1 MLCYNLGAGHV
12 YGVLPGLV
20 VVEEILQAEELS
32 LQYGEVAPVDLSVL
46 TGLGDVTP
54 RELNK
59 HLFSEPRKSLIDR
72 KRQLPSPTSYLE
84 KVYM

>member
-1 MLCYNLGAGHV
+1 M
-12 YGVLPGLV
+12 
-20 VVEEILQAEELS
+20 EEILQAEELR

-59 HLFSEPRKSLIDR
+59 HLFSEPKNQ
-72 KRQLPSPTSYLE
+72 KNYPMFQRQIGQYSEIRTEMLLFSFNY
-84 KVYM
+84 